1 MTCKTC
7 GGSGRIYHQHP
18 MKPVGVISHSTPC
31 PDCTAPV
38 CHACNNGSLQTIRVI
53 SNNKYR
59 CQCCGHVDSIN
70 RDPTPTV
77 QDHIAN
83 AGKMIVISSC
93 ADCPFCDR
101 LYGPLA
107 DKHYAMCNAMNTPS
121 EAFCVGH
128 NVENKTRPERCP
140 LPVTVEV
147 EK

>member
-7 GGSGRIYHQHP
+7 GGSGRI
-18 MKPVGVISHSTPC
+18 GVYVPEVNENVPC
-31 PDCTAPV
+31 PDCAAT
-38 CHACNNGSLQTIRVI
+38 
-53 SNNKYR
+53 
-59 CQCCGHVDSIN
+59 
-70 RDPTPTV
+70 TV
-77 QDHIAN
+77 PKPITVH
-83 AGKMIVISSC
+83 SC

-107 DKHYAMCNAMNTPS
+107 DKHYAMCNAMNTPA

-140 LPVTVEV
+140 LPVSVEV